1 MSAWESLRARYAE
14 SADPLRTQRRIE
26 LVAVL
31 LGLFICLQVV
41 FGLFGVAVFSGP
53 GAIEPAADSLR
64 VPAVIAPGEVAAAER
79 QEITARPLFWVGRRP
94 LDNPGDGP
102 PPEAPAVAGKQLKDV
117 RLVGLFGGG
126 DKAGVIV
133 LVKDKKQRI
142 LRGEELEGWTLEAV
156 EAGEAVFTR
165 GGGREL
171 LALKHVAVGAGGGG
185 DNRAAGDGREAA
197 QVVPARPTLSVPARA
212 TEAGKPATAT
222 TGAADKAA
230 DRAAAKAKE
239 SGGGSS
245 LSLGPG
251 AGGGLP
257 ANKAGK

>member
-41 FGLFGVAVFSGP
+41 FGLFGLAVFSGP

-94 LDNPGDGP
+94 LDNPGGGL
-102 PPEAPAVAGKQLKDV
+102 PPEPPAEAGKQLNDI
-117 RLVGLFGGG
+117 RLVGLFGGA
-126 DKAGVIV
+126 DKAGAIV

-142 LRGEELEGWTLEAV
+142 LRGEELQGWTLEAID
-156 EAGEAVFTR
+156 AGEAVFTR
-165 GGGREL
+165 GVQRESL
-171 LALKHVAVGAGGGG
+171 VLK
-185 DNRAAGDGREAA
+185 RATASAGDGESKQAAGGRGKAA
-197 QVVPARPTLSVPARA
+197 QATPARPAPSVPAGA
-212 TEAGKPATAT
+212 PGAGKPATAT
-222 TGAADKAA
+222 TAAADKAA
-230 DRAAAKAKE
+230 DRAPE
-239 SGGGSS
+239 QEGGGSSS

-251 AGGGLP
+251 AGRGMP
-257 ANKAGK
+257 MNKADK